1 MPDPG
6 LYRPDHDG
14 FADLYETMVEQ
25 CEAVEAGAVTA
36 ADAADLLHDRLL
48 AADFVPK
55 NFGYA
60 EREVRFLD
68 PRPKTLLKMV
78 RWAPTEADP
87 VVRRMI
93 LGNGREAVKARL
105 RGTKLF

>member
-55 NFGYA
+55 NFGTPSA
-60 EREVRFLD
+60 RCASSTRG
-68 PRPKTLLKMV
+68 PRPC
-78 RWAPTEADP
+78 
-87 VVRRMI
+87 
-93 LGNGREAVKARL
+93 
-105 RGTKLF
+105 